1 MQDAIHLVC
10 TTQQM
15 KHLYESCCKTLSTQY
30 QLTKNEIDVL
40 LFLANNAPFDTAR
53 DIVEYRAISKSHVCQ
68 SVDRLTRRGFLTGT
82 QDEKDRRCIHL
93 KLQPAVM
100 PIVRQAQQ
108 MQQDFFHTLYQGV
121 TQDELE
127 VVKAVFQKISDNIE
141 EASQNGR

>member
-1 MQDAIHLVC
+1 MQDVIQLVR
-10 TTQQM
+10 TTQRVR
-15 KHLYESCCKTLSTQY
+15 HLYDSRCKTLSTQY

-40 LFLANNAPFDTAR
+40 LFLANNAPLDTAR

-68 SVDRLTRRGFLTGT
+68 SVERLTRRGFLTGA

-93 KLQPAVM
+93 QLQPAVM